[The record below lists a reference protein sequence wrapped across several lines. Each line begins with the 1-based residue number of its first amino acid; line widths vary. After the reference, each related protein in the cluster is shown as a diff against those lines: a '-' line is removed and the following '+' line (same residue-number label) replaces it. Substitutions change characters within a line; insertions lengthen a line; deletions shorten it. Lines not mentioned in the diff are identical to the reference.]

1 MSLIAIVLQ
10 PFILIALGF
19 LFTGVVLYAGH
30 SVIRISESLWGI
42 PMSLMWSKTKA
53 KLNGMVHQ
61 KSMPFFFSLFSTN
74 PHRLPRVPL

>member
-1 MSLIAIVLQ
+1 MTLIAIVLH

-19 LFTGVVLYAGH
+19 LFTGVVLYASH

-42 PMSLMWSKTKA
+42 PMSLILSQTKT

-61 KSMPFFFSLFSTN
+61 KSMPFFFFSFFD
-74 PHRLPRVPL
+74 